1 MDCWTASPMS
11 PNIWHSRCSRSGSR
25 VRSAATTSS
34 LHSLQV
40 RSRMS
45 ATMCI
50 HLTCFCAGSAINWD
64 GHFRTETQDQIFF
77 TVIDLLLNCGCFV
90 YIGAWM
96 PFHMFNA
103 PELGITPWRLVVL
116 FVCVLLLRRIPP
128 LFLLYKWVPEIGS
141 WREALFTGHFGS

>member
-1 MDCWTASPMS
+1 M
-11 PNIWHSRCSRSGSR
+11 
-25 VRSAATTSS
+25 
-34 LHSLQV
+34 L
-40 RSRMS
+40 

-90 YIGAWM
+90 YIGAWV

-128 LFLLYKWVPEIGS
+128 LFLLYKWVPEIGT